1 MSDVL
6 SQSEIDALLSAIS
19 SGDIDAARI
28 QEEAEEPQVHPFDF
42 RRPSKFSKDQ
52 LRTMEML
59 HENFCRLA
67 QTQLAGLLRAMVEIE
82 VVSADQVS
90 YGEFVNS
97 MPVPTLINIVTMEPL
112 EGNAVLELNLPIV
125 FSMIDRL
132 VGGPGTHRPKLREL
146 TEIEHALLQ
155 GVTEVLLTALSEAW
169 ATVVPVRFRRV
180 GAEMN
185 PQFAQIVAPSD
196 MVVLISFELRVG
208 AATGMLSLCVPY
220 LVLEPAVGKLTAQ
233 SYFSNLSGSSS
244 PELRDNIASRL
255 GSVTVPVVVEL
266 GTAQLQVGDLLSLA
280 PGDVVPLSIPP
291 GSDVTV
297 RVGRHHAFRAQ
308 PGTRGRR
315 SAVQITSR
323 IEDPERIPA

>member
-1 MSDVL
+1 VSDVL

-19 SGDIDAARI
+19 SGDLDAARI
-28 QEEAEEPQVHPFDF
+28 QEEADEPQVRPFDF
-42 RRPSKFSKDQ
+42 LRPSKFSKDQ

-67 QTQLAGLLRAMVEIE
+67 QTQLSGLLRAMVEIE

-112 EGNAVLELNLPIV
+112 EGNAVLEMNLPIV
-125 FSMIDRL
+125 FSIIDRL

-146 TEIEHALLQ
+146 TEIEHALMQ
-155 GVTEVLLTALSEAW
+155 GVTDVLLNALSEAW
-169 ATVVPVRFRRV
+169 SNVVPVRFRKV

-233 SYFSNLSGSSS
+233 SYFSNLGDSSS
-244 PELRDNIASRL
+244 PELREGIASHL
-255 GSVTVPVVVEL
+255 GSVTVPVAVEL
-266 GTAQLQVGDLLSLA
+266 GTAELHVGDLLELA
-280 PGDVVPLSIPP
+280 PGDVIPLSISP

-297 RVGRHHAFRAQ
+297 RVGRREAFHAQ

-323 IEDPERIPA
+323 IEDPERTFA